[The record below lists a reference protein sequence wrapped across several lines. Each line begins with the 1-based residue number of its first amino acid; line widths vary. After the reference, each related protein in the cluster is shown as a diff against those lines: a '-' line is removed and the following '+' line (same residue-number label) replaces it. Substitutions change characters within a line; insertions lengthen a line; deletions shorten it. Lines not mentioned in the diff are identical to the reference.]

1 MATCI
6 FAGHVLWIFDDSFP
20 LAFAEIVVLN
30 AANECPENIK
40 AIGRTGR
47 TNLLKAKIEEY

>member
-6 FAGHVLWIFDDSFP
+6 LAGHVLWIFDDSFP
-20 LAFAEIVVLN
+20 LPLAEIVVLN

-40 AIGRTGR
+40 AIGSTGR
-47 TNLLKAKIEEY
+47 TNLLKAKIEE